1 MPFYGNIF
9 LEMLRTVAS
18 PGTGCHDRRFFYR
31 CTEVIDKRLTPTTA
45 CGSPSPPAFHDF
57 VHQRGERASSSCTDR
72 ESRAR
77 SARSDRFCGGKARD
91 QGCSLFSFF
100 PPKIA
105 GFILVFFL
113 FLLYPQRQFFPAFL
127 PDLSQSRSVVG
138 DIRKNGQNFSDLNF
152 HKI

>member
-1 MPFYGNIF
+1 M
-9 LEMLRTVAS
+9 
-18 PGTGCHDRRFFYR
+18 
-31 CTEVIDKRLTPTTA
+31 
-45 CGSPSPPAFHDF
+45 
-57 VHQRGERASSSCTDR
+57 RG
-72 ESRAR
+72 
-77 SARSDRFCGGKARD
+77 D

>member
-1 MPFYGNIF
+1 MRSSLPKRAHNCQKKKG
-9 LEMLRTVAS
+9 
-18 PGTGCHDRRFFYR
+18 G
-31 CTEVIDKRLTPTTA
+31 EVSSLTFCIIIEITLLTNGPTLL
-45 CGSPSPPAFHDF
+45 
-57 VHQRGERASSSCTDR
+57 
-72 ESRAR
+72 
-77 SARSDRFCGGKARD
+77 
-91 QGCSLFSFF
+91 QGCSLFSFS

>member
-1 MPFYGNIF
+1 M
-9 LEMLRTVAS
+9 E
-18 PGTGCHDRRFFYR
+18 TGCETHTQTSTCLVR
-31 CTEVIDKRLTPTTA
+31 
-45 CGSPSPPAFHDF
+45 CGSAAQNRKRAFKMLFPSFHDDNKNNNNRKATSRS
-57 VHQRGERASSSCTDR
+57 QRFSLRRTHRRQTCRTARPATSASLWSTRYTS
-72 ESRAR
+72 
-77 SARSDRFCGGKARD
+77 F